1 MALFPKVGE
10 KGRGGLE
17 SGGGEMRHRQRERS
31 RRCGNTLGLVPSDL
45 ALMRFNTRTIITR
58 YRYNAVGASRLSL
71 AHIHNCPHARARRCM
86 YARSRLR
93 RTLSAVLVSAVPSHY
108 YVPRLRL

>member
-1 MALFPKVGE
+1 
-10 KGRGGLE
+10 
-17 SGGGEMRHRQRERS
+17 MRHRQRERS
-31 RRCGNTLGLVPSDL
+31 RRNTLGLVPSDL

-71 AHIHNCPHARARRCM
+71 AHIHSRPRAWMCVCALALAAHIIGRAR
-86 YARSRLR
+86 
-93 RTLSAVLVSAVPSHY
+93 SAVPSHY